1 MVEPLFSITSTRAEM
16 CLVLCEL
23 SPSHRSMDVYAHMFR
38 KCKLTLLP
46 PEPTMRKVMKYHPN
60 YRNCGLDHPQVR
72 ALVRALVRFVLY
84 FNLVSFIS

>member
-1 MVEPLFSITSTRAEM
+1 
-16 CLVLCEL
+16 
-23 SPSHRSMDVYAHMFR
+23 
-38 KCKLTLLP
+38 LTLLP